1 MSRER
6 VRSGTEWEAE
16 VGYSRAIRVGDRVLV
31 SGTTATGPDAD
42 AGGGAGSG
50 RVPRQSGTV
59 SDDIKIVGAED
70 PYKQARQAME
80 NVVQALESAG
90 AAVEDVVRT
99 RMYVRDIE
107 SWDEI
112 GRAHR
117 EIFGE
122 AAPASTMVE
131 VSRLVDERM
140 VVEVEAEA
148 IVQSG

>member
-6 VRSGTEWEAE
+6 LRSGTRWEAE
-16 VGYSRAIRVGDRVLV
+16 VGYSRAIRVGDSVFV
-31 SGTTATGPDAD
+31 SGTTATGPTAD
-42 AGGGAGSG
+42 DGNSAGSG
-50 RVPRQSGTV
+50 RVPRRSRTA
-59 SDDIKIVGAED
+59 SDDTKIVGAED

-80 NVVQALESAG
+80 NVVQALEEAG
-90 AAVEDVVRT
+90 ATVEDVVRT

-107 SWDEI
+107 SWEEI

-148 IVQSG
+148 IVDS